1 MTHPQI
7 NQGRVQTYRSLRD
20 TTLLDLGRTM
30 SSAMGQCSFK
40 YAVVKELE
48 WSSKRVKGTQHF
60 F

>member
-20 TTLLDLGRTM
+20 TTLLHLGGTM

-40 YAVVKELE
+40 YAVAKELE
-48 WSSKRVKGTQHF
+48 
-60 F
+60 